1 MRIQY
6 PTKWQWVWL
15 CVNCISYA
23 DEEDDALKSNLE
35 AVITD
40 AEEKAKNAQQQTF
53 LIVACIIDCL
63 SLADN
68 IAIVAVF
75 ILH

>member
-15 CVNCISYA
+15 CVNCKSYA

-35 AVITD
+35 VVITD
-40 AEEKAKNAQQQTF
+40 AEEKAKNAQQPD
-53 LIVACIIDCL
+53 IPYGRMHHCL
-63 SLADN
+63 PLPCG
-68 IAIVAVF
+68 
-75 ILH
+75 